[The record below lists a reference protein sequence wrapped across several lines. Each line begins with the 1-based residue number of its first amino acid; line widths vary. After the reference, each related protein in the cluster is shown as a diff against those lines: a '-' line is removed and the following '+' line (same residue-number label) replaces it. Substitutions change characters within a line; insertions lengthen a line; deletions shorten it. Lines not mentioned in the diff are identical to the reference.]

1 MVPLVVLLQLAVRG
15 EHILVVPLQPQVAA
29 QSVPMA
35 LLAGLELLVTT
46 GSLAQAMAEV
56 EAVTPQEEILAE
68 SAEQAVRHQ
77 AEAQVGVVL
86 ILAQVVQAD

>member
-1 MVPLVVLLQLAVRG
+1 MVPLVALLQLAVRG

-86 ILAQVVQAD
+86 ILVQVVQAD

>member
-1 MVPLVVLLQLAVRG
+1 MVPLVALLQLAVRG
-15 EHILVVPLQPQVAA
+15 EHMLAVPLQPQVAA

-86 ILAQVVQAD
+86 ILVQVVQAD